1 MCCLNGYYGQI
12 QNVRILKE
20 PFRVSILPLTTLTPD
35 QNLTVTASCD
45 SWAANK
51 YPDLIISLNRYCQ
64 VLDSKVKEG
73 FRGHLVLVNCLSIQ
87 RDLVPECP
95 LPPTYGIVFYTV
107 NLHLPLYHL
116 HPQALILSSVWYDRQ
131 LTCLKTAYV
140 FEDSLSSLSS
150 FSRKNSPTSS
160 LSWLKKFFRHLVWI
174 DTFCF
179 LNVLNNYF
187 PCCPLSISV
196 DNKGDCK

>member
-87 RDLVPECP
+87 RDLVSECP
-95 LPPTYGIVFYTV
+95 LPPTYGIVFCTV

-116 HPQALILSSVWYDRQ
+116 HPPALILSSVCGMTDSSRVWRQ
-131 LTCLKTAYV
+131 PVLPKQ
-140 FEDSLSSLSS
+140 
-150 FSRKNSPTSS
+150 
-160 LSWLKKFFRHLVWI
+160 
-174 DTFCF
+174 F
-179 LNVLNNYF
+179 LQEEQPHFL
-187 PCCPLSISV
+187 IIMA
-196 DNKGDCK
+196 